1 MMKLYGVLVLFVT
14 FSVASGLRCYQ
25 YTTFEPNT
33 CTGVLTCPYG
43 FDRCG
48 SFESEGLIDRGCWK
62 KADCI
67 SPIQCCD
74 KDLCNGA
81 LLTRNTAVLIGKGAV
96 LIGNGTFL
104 TGKGAVLI
112 GNGTILTGKGAVLTG
127 NGPVPTGPGVTL
139 LLLSSALMMLFI

>member
-1 MMKLYGVLVLFVT
+1 MKLYGVLVLFVT

-25 YTTFEPNT
+25 YTTAEPNT

-43 FDRCG
+43 FDRCASLMTNG
-48 SFESEGLIDRGCWK
+48 KNLN
-62 KADCI
+62 ADCI

-81 LLTRNTAVLIGKGAV
+81 
-96 LIGNGTFL
+96 
-104 TGKGAVLI
+104 
-112 GNGTILTGKGAVLTG
+112 
-127 NGPVPTGPGVTL
+127 VPTGPGVTL